1 MLGVSMGGIWFL
13 RTNTGSLCLMPM
25 QFMMSHLKR
34 CLSSYLFHADINT
47 VTGMQPVDLWQ
58 THIYIYICCFD
69 VGLQI
74 DGFKDAPLTNSIV
87 SELSVRNQS

>member
-1 MLGVSMGGIWFL
+1 M
-13 RTNTGSLCLMPM
+13 
-25 QFMMSHLKR
+25 
-34 CLSSYLFHADINT
+34 
-47 VTGMQPVDLWQ
+47 TGMQPVDLWQ
-58 THIYIYICCFD
+58 THIYICCFD